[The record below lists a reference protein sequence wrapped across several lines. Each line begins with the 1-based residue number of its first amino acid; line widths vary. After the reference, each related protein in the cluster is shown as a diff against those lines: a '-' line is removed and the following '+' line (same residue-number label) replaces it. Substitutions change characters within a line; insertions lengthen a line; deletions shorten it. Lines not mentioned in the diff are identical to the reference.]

1 MGRIG
6 LRTRGESKKEVRETI
21 GKQSDGLTVESKK
34 EVRET
39 IGKQSD
45 GLTVVD

>member
-6 LRTRGESKKEVRETI
+6 LGTR
-21 GKQSDGLTVESKK
+21 VESKK